1 MVAKKS
7 KTKSKPAEEDV
18 FDERFIA
25 AVNRPQFQ
33 KHKQEKTKVV
43 LDERFAS
50 VLTDERFSLQTKD
63 KYGRKKKGK
72 KKKST
77 AESELSEFYTVEKP
91 EEEHDGDDKEEER
104 PEKSDATSDDNDDDN
119 KVEQEDEEEDEEEDQ
134 DPASRIAY
142 LTALSRGELD
152 VSESSSD
159 DDSSESSEDDSDS
172 DVDSLYGK
180 AGVLDPS
187 NKEEDEVSITSVPS
201 PFMAVMNMDWS
212 QVRAVDLFAILSS
225 FTPHGSI
232 RKVQIFPSDFG
243 MERMEKEKHYGPTGL
258 WKRQKSKK
266 GDDDDGSAGS
276 EEVEEESDAGE
287 PETDDDEVDIPKIK
301 FEMEDEEMQSGFNSE
316 KLRAYEASKLKYYFA
331 VVEFSSPEHADVAY
345 KEIDGMELEHSS
357 ATIDMRSIDPEQLDG
372 VVVDRPLRDE
382 ALSIPSNYTAPDFVI
397 NALQQTNVECT
408 WDKGDTDRERK
419 LTQYSSKEGWQDL
432 DNGEDLRAYL
442 ASDQSSDEESNDES
456 DAEGKGSKMRAL
468 LGLDSGDEAAA
479 ANGSQDEN
487 DSDEEDEDGFGNTEE
502 GAMEVSFIPGKSSLE
517 DKIRNKLQ
525 GKDKSEEL
533 TPWEKYQEK
542 RKQKRRERRQASRG
556 KKKGED
562 TEQPAIESDERP
574 EMGDDDFFM
583 DEELEAQ
590 KKEKKQMQKK
600 QKKKSRKDANDDH
613 PTGGAPS
620 TKEELAL
627 LVAGEEGDEDERDYD
642 MRGLVRVDKLKGKKL
657 KGARKRKQD
666 KLAANVS
673 GTGFK
678 INTTDNRFAAVL
690 QGADDR
696 FGIDRTD
703 PNYKDTEAMR
713 EILVEQS
720 KHRKARK
727 RQKKGPVAPNVSAE
741 KSTATTGGAA
751 ALSSLVMSLK
761 TKVSKRS

>member
-287 PETDDDEVDIPKIK
+287 PETDDDEVHSKPYL
-301 FEMEDEEMQSGFNSE
+301 QTLGP
-316 KLRAYEASKLKYYFA
+316 LAAS
-331 VVEFSSPEHADVAY
+331 
-345 KEIDGMELEHSS
+345 
-357 ATIDMRSIDPEQLDG
+357 
-372 VVVDRPLRDE
+372 PL
-382 ALSIPSNYTAPDFVI
+382 S
-397 NALQQTNVECT
+397 
-408 WDKGDTDRERK
+408 
-419 LTQYSSKEGWQDL
+419 
-432 DNGEDLRAYL
+432 
-442 ASDQSSDEESNDES
+442 
-456 DAEGKGSKMRAL
+456 
-468 LGLDSGDEAAA
+468 
-479 ANGSQDEN
+479 
-487 DSDEEDEDGFGNTEE
+487 
-502 GAMEVSFIPGKSSLE
+502 
-517 DKIRNKLQ
+517 
-525 GKDKSEEL
+525 
-533 TPWEKYQEK
+533 
-542 RKQKRRERRQASRG
+542 
-556 KKKGED
+556 
-562 TEQPAIESDERP
+562 
-574 EMGDDDFFM
+574 
-583 DEELEAQ
+583 
-590 KKEKKQMQKK
+590 
-600 QKKKSRKDANDDH
+600 
-613 PTGGAPS
+613 
-620 TKEELAL
+620 
-627 LVAGEEGDEDERDYD
+627 LVAE
-642 MRGLVRVDKLKGKKL
+642 
-657 KGARKRKQD
+657 
-666 KLAANVS
+666 
-673 GTGFK
+673 
-678 INTTDNRFAAVL
+678 
-690 QGADDR
+690 
-696 FGIDRTD
+696 
-703 PNYKDTEAMR
+703 
-713 EILVEQS
+713 
-720 KHRKARK
+720 
-727 RQKKGPVAPNVSAE
+727 
-741 KSTATTGGAA
+741 
-751 ALSSLVMSLK
+751 
-761 TKVSKRS
+761 